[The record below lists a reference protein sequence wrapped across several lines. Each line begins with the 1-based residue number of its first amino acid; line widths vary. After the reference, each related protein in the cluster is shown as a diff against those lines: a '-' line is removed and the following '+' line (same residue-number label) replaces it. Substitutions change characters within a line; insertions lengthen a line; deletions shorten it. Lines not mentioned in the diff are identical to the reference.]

1 MSHLIHVLNIKKGLT
16 EAGVL
21 CPIEQGQL
29 TNEPY
34 VRACMAFASKREG
47 IATLDSPRVWGM
59 LEKWNCVSPING
71 RYIHTAALTRL
82 NKLKGSL
89 VNFGSLPCPKEFTAF
104 SESGINVADMA
115 DFDNLVAYLI
125 KELENCNE

>member
-21 CPIEQGQL
+21 CPVEQGQL

-47 IATLDSPRVWGM
+47 AATLDGPQVWGQ
-59 LEKWNCVSPING
+59 LEKWNCVSPINA
-71 RYIHTAALTRL
+71 RFIHTAALTRM
-82 NKLKGSL
+82 NQLKGTMC
-89 VNFGSLPCPKEFTAF
+89 NTGSLPCSKTFTSF
-104 SESGINVADMA
+104 SESGVDVSTMA
-115 DFDNLVAYLI
+115 DFDTLVAYLI
-125 KELENCNE
+125 KELEARNE